1 MALALFDLDNT
12 LLAGDSDYRWGQFLI
27 TLHAVDGDAYE
38 QANQKFYADYKAGKL
53 DIHEFARFAFRPL
66 ADHSIQQLEAW
77 RQQYLDEV
85 IRPIMTTKGQKKIN
99 WHKQQNDE
107 VVIITAT
114 NSFITRPIA
123 DAFGVEHLIA
133 TEPLRDNDRFVA
145 EIHGVPCYQEGKV
158 TRLNTWLE
166 SRPDITLENSWFY
179 SDSHNDQPL
188 LEQVTNPVAVDPDEE
203 LRQVALLRNWDII
216 SFRDN

>member
-1 MALALFDLDNT
+1 MALVLFDLDNT
-12 LLAGDSDYRWGQFLI
+12 LLAGDSDYGWGQFLI
-27 TLHAVDGDAYE
+27 SIDAVDGEAYE
-38 QANQKFYADYKAGKL
+38 RANQKFYDDYKAGIL
-53 DIHEFARFAFRPL
+53 DIHEFARFAFKPL
-66 ADHSIQQLEAW
+66 EDHSMQQLQSW

-85 IRPIMTTKGQKKIN
+85 IRPMMTNKGQEKID
-99 WHKQQNDE
+99 WHKSRNDV

-133 TEPLRDNDRFVA
+133 TEPLQKNERFIA
-145 EIHGVPCYQEGKV
+145 EIHGTPCYQEGKV
-158 TRLNTWLE
+158 TRLNNWLKTR
-166 SRPDITLENSWFY
+166 SNLKLDNSWFY

-188 LEQVTNPVAVDPDEE
+188 LEKVTYPIAIDPDDE
-203 LRQVALLRNWDII
+203 LRELALERGWEIQ